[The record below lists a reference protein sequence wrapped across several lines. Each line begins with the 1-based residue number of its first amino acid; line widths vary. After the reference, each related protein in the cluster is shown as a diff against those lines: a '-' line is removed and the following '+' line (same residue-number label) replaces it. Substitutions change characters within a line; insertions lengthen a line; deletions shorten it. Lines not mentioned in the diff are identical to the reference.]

1 MKEQHTFLISVKYL
15 WYALVVK
22 KQFRITRTGG
32 AHFAKFLGT
41 LFFTEH
47 FWTTASVGLTTITSK
62 KAERIHF
69 LLVSF

>member
-32 AHFAKFLGT
+32 AHAL
-41 LFFTEH
+41 
-47 FWTTASVGLTTITSK
+47 SK
-62 KAERIHF
+62 QPPEVFYEKRC
-69 LLVSF
+69 S